1 MLKYTYHIEY
11 YITDIPQEKYY
22 GYYSCDDVLEKSI
35 IITSKNVHSFYID
48 PLSVL
53 ASFIVE
59 GKYLSNSKLQELYF
73 LGENGTYSIQINIL
87 ESYTN
92 KYESN
97 RYISNDLYLILD
109 RTFRA
114 IKLMTESEIERNEV
128 DSIHNVIEN
137 KLAKID
143 LYSNYLLIETESPF
157 LLHIN
162 RTKSLQYCK
171 KVLTEIIRLLDEKS
185 IAIYD
190 SIDFGS
196 LDDLHRK
203 LYKSL
208 QTSIRSMSHIL
219 NLMTSI
225 LGFSYEY
232 TPYIELRDYFNKIM
246 TYLCLELG
254 EDITTKNE
262 ESSKK
267 KDPIEKEYS
276 KKEILEKLCPAYL
289 HRNKVEQILNEI
301 NDSYHINEC
310 SKIEKASLV
319 LLIRDHCN
327 FLDQNIA
334 KKFNQ
339 LRKLIMQY
347 YGQTDISYKE
357 NDCLQKKEELYS
369 RYPMFWNKMKN
380 KGSYM

>member
-1 MLKYTYHIEY
+1 
-11 YITDIPQEKYY
+11 
-22 GYYSCDDVLEKSI
+22 
-35 IITSKNVHSFYID
+35 
-48 PLSVL
+48 
-53 ASFIVE
+53 
-59 GKYLSNSKLQELYF
+59 
-73 LGENGTYSIQINIL
+73 
-87 ESYTN
+87 
-92 KYESN
+92 
-97 RYISNDLYLILD
+97 
-109 RTFRA
+109 
-114 IKLMTESEIERNEV
+114 
-128 DSIHNVIEN
+128 
-137 KLAKID
+137 
-143 LYSNYLLIETESPF
+143 
-157 LLHIN
+157 
-162 RTKSLQYCK
+162 
-171 KVLTEIIRLLDEKS
+171 
-185 IAIYD
+185 
-190 SIDFGS
+190 
-196 LDDLHRK
+196 
-203 LYKSL
+203 
-208 QTSIRSMSHIL
+208 MSHIL